1 MGIEKVNN
9 VKRSDKRKTKIGVRI
24 FIIHDSFPLF
34 IMSSKRDTNET
45 CHICKMSVRNL
56 AAHNKINHKKRK
68 KSSGFTGPPSS
79 STSTPEI
86 RERLPSCIKYQISNQ
101 SPRIKHHSSP
111 HKKIPETDH
120 GRENKKI
127 KTEVPHSREESRNKS
142 LSMLNQLL
150 NEEEIN
156 NMIGE
161 EESSRNT
168 ESFSFHKR
176 ISHKD
181 RLNELGIER
190 KGFKTGNFYADNR
203 FKRCPTCNIGLNIP
217 EGANRIMA
225 SYKIIEHIHECQKK
239 AEKSISL
246 DAKVDKTTIETAKT
260 ETESENKKEVKRYEN
275 PNPVAEEAPTFS
287 IKPMTSIFIKNE
299 PEAGI
304 EPQVLLT
311 EDIKKEVS

>member
-24 FIIHDSFPLF
+24 LIIHDSFPLF
-34 IMSSKRDTNET
+34 IMSSKSDTNET

-68 KSSGFTGPPSS
+68 KSSGFTGPSSS

-86 RERLPSCIKYQISNQ
+86 RERLPSCIKYQISNR
-101 SPRIKHHSSP
+101 SPRVKHHSSP
-111 HKKIPETDH
+111 H
-120 GRENKKI
+120 KKI

-168 ESFSFHKR
+168 ESFYLQKR
-176 ISHKD
+176 ISHKE
-181 RLNELGIER
+181 RLNELGIAR

-287 IKPMTSIFIKNE
+287 IKPMTSIFTKNE
-299 PEAGI
+299 PE
-304 EPQVLLT
+304 E
-311 EDIKKEVS
+311 EFDIKKEPLDPEDLSAI